1 MPTQDVQG
9 RWISDD
15 GLQYWD
21 GTTWRP
27 IGIQAPARRRNIA
40 LPAVL
45 IGCGFGLISAVP
57 SILIGCGFALVIVL
71 VLGIGLTVLVFN
83 NSDVQRSF
91 CNGWESGNNSENLS
105 CPFHPSPP

>member
-1 MPTQDVQG
+1 MPRQDAEG

-21 GTTWRP
+21 GNAWRP
-27 IGIQAPARRRNIA
+27 VGAQAQGRR
-40 LPAVL
+40 
-45 IGCGFGLISAVP
+45 GISAVP

-91 CNGWESGNNSENLS
+91 CNGWETGNNSENLS

>member
-1 MPTQDVQG
+1 VPTQDAQG

-45 IGCGFGLISAVP
+45 IGCGFGLVV
-57 SILIGCGFALVIVL
+57 ILVLVIGGIVL
-71 VLGIGLTVLVFN
+71 VN
-83 NSDVQRSF
+83 NSTFQQSI
-91 CNGWESGNNSENLS
+91 CNSLQNNPQEAGTP